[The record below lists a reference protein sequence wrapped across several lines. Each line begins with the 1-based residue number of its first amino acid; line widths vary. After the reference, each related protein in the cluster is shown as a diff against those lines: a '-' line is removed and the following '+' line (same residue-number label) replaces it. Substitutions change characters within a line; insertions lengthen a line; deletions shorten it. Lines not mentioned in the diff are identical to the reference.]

1 MSDDQ
6 LGTLSDAP
14 LGRGSR
20 LLSNNRSRRIFGPSV
35 TTTDEDSEMEALG
48 NDSIKQRYLKP
59 STRLV
64 SDWQIV

>member
-6 LGTLSDAP
+6 SGTMSDAP
-14 LGRGSR
+14 SGRGSR
-20 LLSNNRSRRIFGPSV
+20 LLSSNRRRIFGPSV

>member
-6 LGTLSDAP
+6 LGTMSDAP
-14 LGRGSR
+14 SGRGSR
-20 LLSNNRSRRIFGPSV
+20 LLSSNRRRIFGPSV